1 VSDSTELD
9 ALRKVAP
16 ELADLLDGAQVIGV
30 DPYSRVVTLQ
40 GPAAAWLRSLL
51 VAVSDAETIRFV
63 IDGGVR
69 MSRGDGPWTE
79 PVGRIDP

>member
-1 VSDSTELD
+1 VSDSAEFD

-16 ELADLLDGAQVIGV
+16 ELADFLDGAQIIGI
-30 DPYSRVVTLQ
+30 DPYSKVVTLQ
-40 GPAAAWLRSLL
+40 GPAVAWLRSLL
-51 VAVSDAETIRFV
+51 VAVPDTETIRFV

-79 PVGRIDP
+79 PVGRIES